1 MNDPGEEMAACSS
14 SNKLTNST
22 SMNDC
27 SRGTK
32 EDTQKADQLFD
43 IANCRVETYLEGL
56 MAECLTTHLCPS
68 CGYTIPFA
76 KTYFCK
82 HPKLVKIVPE

>member
-1 MNDPGEEMAACSS
+1 MNDPGEEMPAFFS
-14 SNKLTNST
+14 SNKLTNSA
-22 SMNDC
+22 SRNDC
-27 SRGTK
+27 PHGAK
-32 EDTQKADQLFD
+32 EDTRKEDQLFD

-68 CGYTIPFA
+68 CGYSVPFA

-82 HPKLVKIVPE
+82 HPKLVKTVPL